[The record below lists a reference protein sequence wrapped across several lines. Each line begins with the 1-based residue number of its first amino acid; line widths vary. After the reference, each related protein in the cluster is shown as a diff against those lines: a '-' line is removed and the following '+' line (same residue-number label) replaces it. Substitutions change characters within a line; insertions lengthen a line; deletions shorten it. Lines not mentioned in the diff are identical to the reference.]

1 MKEYLLKLNERELE
15 LITKALFENYRKA
28 VEVGDN
34 QTAPTI
40 KDALY
45 KLSDEL
51 QALYEKTS
59 KYIN

>member
-1 MKEYLLKLNERELE
+1 MKKYLFELNERELE

-34 QTAPTI
+34 QTAPNI